1 MNNPNIKNKRIP
13 DDEFNAIRADVLKQW
28 PTGREVDLKEA
39 IEYHKAMPAHK
50 VFSKKLVEAKEKGIT
65 LIQPRAGVALIPEHI
80 KLLTYLQDN
89 GEADLLPTTIDS
101 YTRQNRYEEA
111 ENGIKESQ
119 RLGRSLLNGF
129 PAVNHG
135 VAGCRML
142 IEALN
147 TPIQVRHGT
156 PDARLLTEIAYA
168 GGFTSYEGGGISYN
182 LPYAKSVPMEETI
195 RDWQYVDRLT
205 GIYEEAGVSINRE
218 PYGPLT
224 GTLVPPCVSHA
235 VAIIEALL
243 AAEQGVRNIT
253 VGYGQCG
260 NLVQDVAAIRTLEEL
275 TNEYMQKYGYDDV
288 IITTVFHQW
297 MGGFPQDEAKAF
309 GVISWGSATAALSKA
324 TKVIVKTPHEAAGV
338 PTMEANAQGLR
349 CTKQVISMLSD
360 QVCTAANLEEEKDII
375 RRETRCIVDKCF
387 ELGEGDIAIGSVRA
401 VLAGVLD
408 IPFAPSRY
416 NAGKMLPARD
426 NDGAIRILDMGAL
439 PFTDDIKAFHR
450 AKIEERAKAEKRNA
464 TFQMVIDDVYAISKG
479 RLVGRPQ
486 ALRR

>member
-1 MNNPNIKNKRIP
+1 MILQNKRIP
-13 DDEFNAIRADVLKQW
+13 DDEFYAIREEVLKQW
-28 PTGREVDLKEA
+28 PTGAEVDFKEA

-50 VFSKKLVEAKEKGIT
+50 VFSKKLVDAKNNGVT
-65 LIQPRAGVALIPEHI
+65 LIQPRAGVALIQDQIE
-80 KLLTYLQDN
+80 LLTYLQDK

-111 ENGIKESQ
+111 ETGIRESMKE
-119 RLGRSLLNGF
+119 RRSLLNGF

-135 VAGCRML
+135 VEGCRRL
-142 IEALN
+142 INNLD

-156 PDARLLTEIAYA
+156 PDARLLTEITYA

-182 LPYAKSVPMEETI
+182 LPYAKNVPMEKTI

-224 GTLVPPCVSHA
+224 GTLVPACISHA

-260 NLVQDVAAIRTLEEL
+260 NLVQDVAAIRVLDEL
-275 TNEYMQKYGYDDV
+275 TNEYLEKYGYKDV
-288 IITTVFHQW
+288 VVTTVFHQW

-360 QVCTAANLEEEKDII
+360 QVCTAKNLEEEKEMI

-387 ELGEGDIAIGSVRA
+387 ELGDGDVAAGTVRA
-401 VLAGVLD
+401 VLSGVLD
-408 IPFAPSRY
+408 IPFAPSRF

-426 NDGAIRILDMGAL
+426 NDGAIRIYEMGNL
-439 PFTDDIKAFHR
+439 PFTEEIKEFHR
-450 AKIEERAKAEKRNA
+450 AKIAERAKAEKRNA
-464 TFQMVIDDVYAISKG
+464 SFQMVIDDVYAISKG

-486 ALRR
+486 GLKNS